1 MNMRYIM
8 KKTKSIFMTILG
20 TMIIGFGIGSF
31 LTPNKIVGGGASG
44 IGTILYHTFGVD
56 VGITLFVFNLVFL
69 ILGFKIL
76 GKDFVVNTLFGS
88 LLLSVFVEVFSFIPI
103 YTENLMLASIFGGVL
118 FGAGIGLSFAA
129 GASTGGTDILG
140 RIIQAKFSYLPIGK
154 ILLFIDGIII
164 LVSLIVFKDIE
175 LILYGII
182 TLFLSSY
189 SVDLV
194 ISKLNISRIIF
205 VITDKGDEISKKLI
219 STSPRGVTLIDVKG
233 VYSDS
238 NKQMLFCALKESEVE
253 VFQKKVLEI
262 DNTAFIVFA
271 ESQKIN
277 GKGFY
282 LYK

>member
-1 MNMRYIM
+1 M
-8 KKTKSIFMTILG
+8 KKSKSIFMTILG

-44 IGTILYHTFGVD
+44 IGTILYHTFGID
-56 VGITLFVFNLVFL
+56 VGLTLFVFNFVFL

-76 GKDFVVNTLFGS
+76 GKDFIVNTLFGS
-88 LLLSVFVEVFSFIPI
+88 LLLSIFVEVFSLMPI
-103 YTENLMLASIFGGVL
+103 YTENLMLASVFGGIL
-118 FGAGIGLSFAA
+118 FGTGIGLSFAA

-140 RIIQAKFSYLPIGK
+140 RIIQYRFDYLPIGK
-154 ILLFIDGIII
+154 ILLFIDGVII
-164 LVSLIVFKDIE
+164 LVSLIIFKKIE

-205 VITDKGDEISKKLI
+205 VITDKGEEISQKLI

-233 VYSDS
+233 VYSNS
-238 NKQMLFCALKESEVE
+238 EKQMLFCALKESEAE
-253 VFQKKVLEI
+253 DFQRKVLEI

>member
-1 MNMRYIM
+1 MRYIM

>member
-1 MNMRYIM
+1 M

-118 FGAGIGLSFAA
+118 FGSGIGLSFAA

>member
-1 MNMRYIM
+1 M
-8 KKTKSIFMTILG
+8 KKSKSIFMTILG

-44 IGTILYHTFGVD
+44 IGTILYHTFGIE
-56 VGITLFVFNLVFL
+56 VGVTLFVFNLVFL
-69 ILGFKIL
+69 IIGLRVL
-76 GKDFVVNTLFGS
+76 GKDFIVNTLFGS
-88 LLLSVFVEVFSFIPI
+88 LLLSVFVELFSLMPI
-103 YTENLMLASIFGGVL
+103 YTENQMLASIFGGIL
-118 FGAGIGLSFAA
+118 FGTGIGLSFAA

-164 LVSLIVFKDIE
+164 LTSLIVFKNIE
-175 LILYGII
+175 LTLYGII

-189 SVDLV
+189 SVDFV

-205 VITDKGDEISKKLI
+205 VITDKGDEISKKLV

-233 VYSDS
+233 VYTNSE
-238 NKQMLFCALKESEVE
+238 KQMLFCALKESEAE
-253 VFQKKVLEI
+253 DFQKKVLEI